1 MDLLEDQPVA
11 IRASLRKV
19 SDDQTGETKY
29 RLDFDLENKYTRIF
43 LLKET
48 GKFGR
53 NQAIVTTLAKN
64 L

>member
-48 GKFGR
+48 GKSV
-53 NQAIVTTLAKN
+53 AI
-64 L
+64 